1 MKISTALTFILAL
14 SAFYFISAQNVDFSK
29 ENFSGNK
36 SGLRKAIKN
45 LKKGDAYY
53 YGTDRGYNQAVLYY
67 LQAYELNPNN
77 AFLNYKIANC
87 YLNSLEKYNA
97 LKYAEKAY
105 ELDPNAAPDLDYV
118 LGMAYQQKLK
128 YDDAIRAF
136 ERFLNKTQN
145 ADTLKLVQKRID
157 ECNNGK
163 ELIKKKEYVVENI
176 GEVINTPN
184 AEYVPLIKAD
194 ESVLVFTSRRPEEN
208 SKKRKKS
215 KISNFDYDYYE
226 NIYRSINKGVNG
238 WDTPTRLPAPINVPK
253 KHSASVSLSLD
264 GSVIYMYKSNNN
276 GDIYFSKLNG
286 NDWSVPKEL
295 PGKVNTKKYTESHI
309 TVSFDGKTAYIVSDR
324 PGGFGGKDIW
334 KSELQEDN
342 TWSEPVN
349 LGPTINTEYD
359 EDGPFLHPDGRTL
372 YFSSRG
378 HNTMGGFDIFETE
391 FKNGEWTKPLNMGYP
406 INSPDDDV
414 FFVLT
419 ADGRN
424 AYLSSVKET
433 GYGKQDIYAIRPFEK
448 KVFKEFQLVLFK
460 GILKDKETLKLLGGK
475 VNITDNKAG
484 KEIFEADVNAADGTF
499 LVSLPSGRN
508 YGIAVESEG
517 YLFHSENF
525 DLIIPEGYKEVE
537 KIILLEKVKSGTKL
551 TLNNVF
557 FDFDKAD
564 LKAESTAELNRAI
577 ELLNKYP
584 NLKIEIAGHTDN
596 VGNDSY
602 NQKLSERRANAVRD
616 YLLSKGFPASRIVK
630 VVGYGSAIPIESNDT
645 KEGRAK
651 NRRVEFVISE

>member
-1 MKISTALTFILAL
+1 MKILTALPFFFVL
-14 SAFYFISAQNVDFSK
+14 SSLFSVTAQNVDFSL

-53 YGTDRGYNQAVLYY
+53 YGTNRGYNQAVLYY
-67 LQAYELNPNN
+67 LKAYELNPNN
-77 AFLNYKIANC
+77 AYLNYKIANC

-118 LGMAYQQKLK
+118 LGMSYQQKLK
-128 YDDAIRAF
+128 FDEAIEAF
-136 ERFLNKTQN
+136 NRFKNKTKST
-145 ADTLKLVQKRID
+145 DTLKWVQKRIE
-157 ECNNGK
+157 ECMNGK
-163 ELIKKKEYVVENI
+163 EFIKKKEYVVENV
-176 GEVINTPN
+176 GEVINTPY

-194 ESVLVFTSRRPEEN
+194 ESVLVFTSRRPDEN
-208 SKKRKKS
+208 SKKRRKS
-215 KISNFDYDYYE
+215 TISNFDYDYYE

-238 WDTPTRLPAPINVPK
+238 WDTPSRLPAPINVPK

-276 GDIYFSKLNG
+276 GDIYYSKLNG
-286 NDWSVPKEL
+286 NDWSNPKEL
-295 PGKVNTKKYTESHI
+295 PGKINTKKYTESHI

-334 KSELQEDN
+334 KSELQDDN

-359 EDGPFLHPDGRTL
+359 EDGVFLHPDGKTL

-391 FKNGEWTKPLNMGYP
+391 FKNGEWIKPSNMGYP

-414 FFVLT
+414 FFVIT

-424 AYLSSVKET
+424 AYLSSVKEN
-433 GYGKQDIYAIRPFEK
+433 GYGKQDIYVIRPFEK
-448 KVFKEFQLVLFK
+448 KVFKEFQMVLFK
-460 GILKDKETLKLLGGK
+460 GILKDKETNKEIGGK
-475 VNITDNKAG
+475 VNITDNKEA
-484 KEIFEADVNAADGTF
+484 KEIFEADVNSSDGSF
-499 LVSLPSGRN
+499 LVSLPGGRN

-525 DLIIPEGYKEVE
+525 DLIIPKGFKEVE
-537 KIILLEKVKSGTKL
+537 KIIYLEKVKAGTKL

-557 FDFDKAD
+557 FDFDKSD
-564 LKAESTAELNRAI
+564 LKPESRVELNRAI

-596 VGNDSY
+596 IGNDSY
-602 NQKLSERRANAVRD
+602 NQKLSEKRANAVRD
-616 YLLSKGFPASRIVK
+616 YLVSNGFSESRIVK
-630 VVGYGSAIPIESNDT
+630 VVGYGSSFPIESNET

-651 NRRVEFVISE
+651 NRRVEFVIGE

>member
-1 MKISTALTFILAL
+1 MKITTALIVTLIL
-14 SAFYFISAQNVDFSK
+14 SACLSTAQNVDFSK
-29 ENFSGNK
+29 ENFSENK
-36 SGLRKAIKN
+36 KGLKKALKN
-45 LKKGDAYY
+45 LKKGDSYY
-53 YGTDRGYNQAVLYY
+53 YGIERGYNEAILYY
-67 LQAYELNPNN
+67 LQAYEFNPNN
-77 AFLNYKIANC
+77 ALLNYKIANC

-97 LKYAEKAY
+97 IKYAEKAY
-105 ELDPNAAPDLDYV
+105 ELDPNVERDLDYV

-128 YDDAIRAF
+128 FDDAITAF
-136 ERFLNKTQN
+136 NRFLNKTTN
-145 ADTLKLVQKRID
+145 SDTLKLVQKRID
-157 ECNNGK
+157 ECQNGK
-163 ELIKKKEYVVENI
+163 EFIKKKEYVVENV
-176 GEVINTPN
+176 GEVINTAN

-194 ESVLVFTSRRPEEN
+194 ESVLVFTSRRPGEEG
-208 SKKRKKS
+208 KKRKKS

-226 NIYRSINKGVNG
+226 NIYRSLYMGANG
-238 WDTPTRLPAPINVPK
+238 WSAPSRLPSPVNVPK

-264 GSVIYMYKSNNN
+264 GSVIYLYKSTNN
-276 GDIYFSKLNG
+276 GDIYYSKLNG
-286 NDWSVPKEL
+286 NDWSNPKEL
-295 PGKVNTKKYTESHI
+295 PGKINTKKYTESHI
-309 TVSFDGKTAYIVSDR
+309 TVSYDGKTAYLVSDR

-334 KSELQEDN
+334 KSELQSDN

-349 LGPTINTEYD
+349 LGATINTEYD

-391 FKNGEWTKPLNMGYP
+391 YKNGEWTTPMNMGYP

-433 GYGKQDIYAIRPFEK
+433 GYGKQDIYSIRPFEK
-448 KVFKEFQLVLFK
+448 KVFKEFQMVLFK

-475 VNITDNKAG
+475 VNITDNKES

-525 DLIIPEGYKEVE
+525 DMIIPDGYKEVE
-537 KIILLEKVKSGTKL
+537 KVILLEKVKAGTKL

-557 FDFDKAD
+557 FDFDKSD
-564 LKAESTAELNRAI
+564 LKSESTAELNRAI

-584 NLKIEIAGHTDN
+584 NLKIEIHGHTDN
-596 VGNDSY
+596 IGNFDY
-602 NQKLSERRANAVRD
+602 NVKLSERRAYSVKD
-616 YLLSKGFPASRIVK
+616 YLVKNGFNENRILKVEGHGPSKELEP
-630 VVGYGSAIPIESNDT
+630 NTT
-645 KEGRAK
+645 KEGRTK

>member
-1 MKISTALTFILAL
+1 MKITTALIFALAL
-14 SAFYFISAQNVDFSK
+14 STCLTTAQNVDFSK

-36 SGLRKAIKN
+36 KGFKKALKS
-45 LKKGDAYY
+45 LKKGDDYY
-53 YGTDRGYNQAVLYY
+53 YGTDRGYNEALLYY

-77 AFLNYKIANC
+77 AFLNYKIASC
-87 YLNSLEKYNA
+87 YLNTLEKYNA

-105 ELDPNAAPDLDYV
+105 ELDPNAERDLDYV

-128 YDDAIRAF
+128 FDEAIIAF
-136 ERFLNKTQN
+136 DRFLNKTSN
-145 ADTLKLVQKRID
+145 PDTLKLVQKRID
-157 ECNNGK
+157 ECQNGK
-163 ELIKKKEYVVENI
+163 EFIKRKEYIVENV
-176 GEVINTPN
+176 GEVINTAN

-194 ESVLVFTSRRPEEN
+194 ESVLVFTSRRPVEDG
-208 SKKRKKS
+208 KKRKKS

-226 NIYRSINKGVNG
+226 NIYRSLNMENG
-238 WDTPTRLPAPINVPK
+238 WNTPSRLPSPINVSK

-264 GSVIYMYKSNNN
+264 GSVIYLYKSNNN

-286 NDWSVPKEL
+286 NDWSDPKEL
-295 PGKVNTKKYTESHI
+295 PGKINTKKHTESHI
-309 TVSFDGKTAYIVSDR
+309 TVSFDGKTAYLVSDR

-334 KSELQEDN
+334 KSELQSDN

-349 LGPTINTEYD
+349 LGPTINTEFD

-433 GYGKQDIYAIRPFEK
+433 GYGKQDIYVIRPFEK
-448 KVFKEFQLVLFK
+448 KVFKEFQMVLFK

-475 VNITDNKAG
+475 VGITDNKES
-484 KEIFEADVNAADGTF
+484 KEIFQADVNAADGTF

-525 DLIIPEGYKEVE
+525 DLIIPDGYKEVE
-537 KIILLEKVKSGTKL
+537 KVILLEKVKAGTKL

-557 FDFDKAD
+557 FDFDKSD
-564 LKAESTAELNRAI
+564 LKSESTAELNRAI

-584 NLKIEIAGHTDN
+584 NLKIEIGGHTDN
-596 VGNDSY
+596 VGDDNY
-602 NQKLSERRANAVRD
+602 NQKLSERRAYSVRD
-616 YLLSKGFPASRIVK
+616 YLVKNGFPAGRIVK
-630 VVGYGSAIPIESNDT
+630 VIGYGEAVPIETNDT